1 MNQMNKPIAAK
12 GNYEQKPGKGAAFPN
27 DKKIE
32 DWHADYKGRVCLPDG
47 TMHWLDV
54 TIKTAASGMQYAAI
68 SIGNA
73 CEPTTR
79 VDHGPKRHLDGH
91 RSGFQQAG
99 EATPPARM
107 QNAPQGRASS
117 FADDDDSD
125 IPF

>member
-1 MNQMNKPIAAK
+1 VNQMNKPTAAK

-27 DKKIE
+27 DKKVE
-32 DWHADYKGRVCLPDG
+32 DWHADYKGRICLPDG

-73 CEPTTR
+73 CEPTAA
-79 VDHGPKRHLDGH
+79 VDHGPKRHPDGH

-99 EATPPARM
+99 EATLLTRVK
-107 QNAPQGRASS
+107 NAPQARASG
-117 FADDDDSD
+117 FDDLDEDV
-125 IPF
+125 PF

>member
-1 MNQMNKPIAAK
+1 VNQMNKPIAAK

-27 DKKIE
+27 DKKFE
-32 DWHADYKGRVCLPDG
+32 DWHADYKGRICLPDG
-47 TMHWLDV
+47 AMHWLDV

-73 CEPTTR
+73 CEPTTA
-79 VDHGPKRHLDGH
+79 VDHGPKRHPDGH

-99 EATPPARM
+99 EATLPARM